1 MASEAVPKAYRI
13 AAAPFVVVS
22 AILLYFTLVT
32 PSAAWLHA
40 ALLADVAGILVR
52 AFRGSRRSHPAKP
65 PGTWTVLGSVWFAS
79 RPTDRP
85 ARCRPR
91 QSGAQAPPPPT
102 ARLQRN

>member
-40 ALLADVAGILVR
+40 ALLADVAGIL
-52 AFRGSRRSHPAKP
+52 ALALLAWRSAHHAKP
-65 PGTWTVLGSVWFAS
+65 PGLGGSVTL
-79 RPTDRP
+79 REGTMLHL
-85 ARCRPR
+85 
-91 QSGAQAPPPPT
+91 SGRAA
-102 ARLQRN
+102 